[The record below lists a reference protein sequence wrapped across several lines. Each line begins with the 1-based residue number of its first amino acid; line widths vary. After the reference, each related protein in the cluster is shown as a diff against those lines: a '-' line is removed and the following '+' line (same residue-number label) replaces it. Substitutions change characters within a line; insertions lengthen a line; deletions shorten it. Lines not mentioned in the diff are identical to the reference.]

1 MAAMY
6 RGGSGVGSKGRAL
19 NEMTLGG
26 FGSSSGFKD
35 GIRYMMK
42 ADIDKLRTALANG
55 NCSTSAFA
63 LCSMESWFQHGQAHH
78 QPC

>member
-1 MAAMY
+1 
-6 RGGSGVGSKGRAL
+6 
-19 NEMTLGG
+19 MTLGG

-55 NCSTSAFA
+55 NCSTSRVCPV
-63 LCSMESWFQHGQAHH
+63 LNGKLVQHGRYQ